1 MDSIAIAQWNN
12 HKENVTHH
20 NIKKLLL
27 LIAGFGIYT
36 APIAQNSGKDDIVN
50 HGFDAVWYI
59 GLAGGNSSLTPEGD
73 SAGFVPADNDSGGS
87 GGKIFF
93 GRKFKSNWSWELSH
107 TDAGSVELTNP
118 NPALAALIPDASLDY
133 RISSLFI
140 NYYLNSDESRFKLY
154 AKAGLSTISTES
166 SDSRIAVS
174 SDTSTPFGVGL
185 GAEVRFGRNWFLRL
199 EHDSYAKDATFSNLS
214 LGLRFGGSSGGY
226 VRKPVHSKPLPVVIE
241 YPLYQPDEQVKVL
254 SEDRTV
260 VADVAGELRDISDDL
275 LRASARTSA
284 ISPQNRQES
293 EHLARQAGILTQISK
308 RIGIVEES
316 IERTA
321 GIDISTIDRGK
332 FVNSS
337 GEKLLLT
344 PAEQSI
350 ELGIARRDIGR
361 VEKAVDKYPYAR
373 QRLSRVH
380 GRIAVVEE
388 SLLFVPPWE
397 EAKAAMLCSDFG
409 DKGASIHFHSESSR
423 LTPQSRQV
431 LDDIARKM
439 NRNYRVIM
447 EVHAH
452 TDSWGTFAFNQKLSE
467 ERAGATVDY
476 LVGQGVARARLL
488 ARGFG
493 EWRPLDKNV
502 LQKGRAENRRVEF
515 VIKNPNICK

>member
-1 MDSIAIAQWNN
+1 
-12 HKENVTHH
+12 
-20 NIKKLLL
+20 
-27 LIAGFGIYT
+27 
-36 APIAQNSGKDDIVN
+36 
-50 HGFDAVWYI
+50 
-59 GLAGGNSSLTPEGD
+59 
-73 SAGFVPADNDSGGS
+73 
-87 GGKIFF
+87 
-93 GRKFKSNWSWELSH
+93 
-107 TDAGSVELTNP
+107 VELTNP
-118 NPALAALIPDASLDY
+118 NPALAALIPDAKLDY

-140 NYYLNSDESRFKLY
+140 NYYLNSDESRFNVY

-174 SDTSTPFGVGL
+174 SDASTPFGFGL

-199 EHDSYAKDATFSNLS
+199 EHDSYARDAAFSS
-214 LGLRFGGSSGGY
+214 LGLGVRFGASSRGY
-226 VRKPVHSKPLPVVIE
+226 VRKPVYHKSLPVVIE

-254 SEDRTV
+254 AEDRNV
-260 VADVAGELRDISDDL
+260 VADVAGELRDISNEL
-275 LRASARTSA
+275 LKASARTSA
-284 ISPQNRQES
+284 KSPENRQES
-293 EHLARQAGILTQISK
+293 EHLTRQAGILTQISK

-321 GIDISTIDRGK
+321 DVDISTIDRGN

-344 PAEQSI
+344 PAEQSV
-350 ELGIARRDIGR
+350 ELGIARRDIGQ

-397 EAKAAMLCSDFG
+397 EEKAAMLCSDFG
-409 DKGASIHFHSESSR
+409 EKGASIHFYSESSQF
-423 LTPQSRQV
+423 TSQSRQV
-431 LDDIARKM
+431 LDDIVRKM

-467 ERAGATVDY
+467 DRANATVDY
-476 LVGQGVARARLL
+476 LVEQGVARARLL